1 MEQINK
7 HMSNSFTNL
16 RLSKNN
22 LESYIVRSEIFKAV
36 ATAAPF
42 FSGTLLDS
50 GCGSMPYKKMILS
63 NSAVTNY
70 TGLDIESSLNYEDIQ
85 ADYLWDGKKMP
96 FSDSSFNVVISTEV
110 LEHVSDPDAYLAEVK
125 RVLKPGGMF
134 FFTVPFLMSLHEVPH
149 DYYRYTP
156 FALEM
161 MFKRNDFA
169 DIKIKAMG
177 GYHAAMAQMLGLWV
191 NMYLWGKKK
200 MIMRVIAKPIIAYL
214 YKNDKAPANFKK
226 STMIVGLSG
235 TVVKPIL

>member
-1 MEQINK
+1 
-7 HMSNSFTNL
+7 MSNSFINL
-16 RLSKNN
+16 QLSKDN
-22 LESYIVRSEIFKAV
+22 LESYIVRNEIFKAV
-36 ATAAPF
+36 TNAIPL
-42 FSGTLLDS
+42 FSGKLLDS
-50 GCGSMPYKKMILS
+50 GCGSMPYKKIILS
-63 NSAVTNY
+63 NSAITNY
-70 TGLDIESSLNYEDIQ
+70 AGLDIEGGLNYEGLQ
-85 ADYLWDGKKMP
+85 PDYLWDGEKMP
-96 FSDSSFNVVISTEV
+96 FDDTSFDVVISTEV
-110 LEHVSDPDAYLAEVK
+110 LEHVSDPDAYLREVK

-161 MFKRNDFA
+161 IFKRTGFT
-169 DIKIKAMG
+169 DINIKPMG

-200 MIMRVIAKPIIAYL
+200 RIMRWIAKPIIAYL

-235 TVVKPIL
+235 TVIKPFL

>member
-1 MEQINK
+1 
-7 HMSNSFTNL
+7 MSNSFINL
-16 RLSKNN
+16 QLSKDN
-22 LESYIVRSEIFKAV
+22 LESYIVRNEIFNAV
-36 ATAAPF
+36 TNAIPL
-42 FSGTLLDS
+42 FSGKLLDS

-63 NSAVTNY
+63 NSAITNY
-70 TGLDIESSLNYEDIQ
+70 TGLDIEAGLNYDDVQ
-85 ADYLWDGKKMP
+85 PDYLWDGKKMP
-96 FSDSSFNVVISTEV
+96 FDDTSFDVVISTEV

-161 MFKRNDFA
+161 IFKRTGFD
-169 DIKIKAMG
+169 DIKIKPMG

-200 MIMRVIAKPIIAYL
+200 KIMRLIAKPIISYL
-214 YKNDKAPANFKK
+214 HKNDKAPSNFKK

-235 TVVKPIL
+235 TVIKPIL